1 MADKETP
8 VPATSGDFRFDS
20 ATNDI
25 KRQEAELLVRKQ
37 ADYGS
42 LNIAHSP
49 GGPLNGLAVRLADKV
64 SRLANLAGSQAEP
77 NYESLIDTAI
87 DIANY
92 GTILHMVLAG
102 EWPGTPAYEEQ
113 DEFTIDDD
121 HGYDHVRDELDD
133 WLDGTDNK
141 DGWDPEQDPG
151 LNERFRSN
159 PELRF
164 ASRPKPSDDDTG
176 TYEWFLRQSR
186 KQAGHAYPDS
196 R

>member
-8 VPATSGDFRFDS
+8 VPTSGSTRFDD
-20 ATNDI
+20 AVDRI
-25 KRQEAELLVRKQ
+25 KQDERDLLVRKQ

-49 GGPLNGLAVRLADKV
+49 GGPINGLAVRLADKV
-64 SRLANLAGSQAEP
+64 SRLANLSASQTEP

-102 EWPGTPAYEEQ
+102 DWPGTAAYEEQ
-113 DEFTIDDD
+113 DEPAGWRVLDDD
-121 HGYDHVRDELDD
+121 ELEDD
-133 WLDGTDNK
+133 
-141 DGWDPEQDPG
+141 WDPEQDPA

-164 ASRPKPSDDDTG
+164 APRPEPSEPDDG
-176 TYEWFLRQSR
+176 TYEWYLSR
-186 KQAGHAYPDS
+186 YGEQARLDSYPAS